1 MNDSEHQRRPFQ
13 YSLRSLF
20 VLTTLVAVLCS
31 IGASA
36 DWRVPAMIVV
46 GLGICFVGYHLDSSP
61 SRATGALLFVGCF
74 VRFVGLLLVIV
85 GLLLFAVGL
94 GVRLR

>member
-1 MNDSEHQRRPFQ
+1 MNDSDSQHRPFQ
-13 YSLRSLF
+13 YSLWSLF
-20 VLTTLVAVLCS
+20 VLTTVVAVLCS

-36 DWRVPAMIVV
+36 DWRVPAMIVAGV
-46 GLGICFVGYHLDSSP
+46 SLSIIGYRLDAPRLRRSF
-61 SRATGALLFVGCF
+61 AGVGCF
-74 VRFVGLLLVIV
+74 VRLVGLLLVII